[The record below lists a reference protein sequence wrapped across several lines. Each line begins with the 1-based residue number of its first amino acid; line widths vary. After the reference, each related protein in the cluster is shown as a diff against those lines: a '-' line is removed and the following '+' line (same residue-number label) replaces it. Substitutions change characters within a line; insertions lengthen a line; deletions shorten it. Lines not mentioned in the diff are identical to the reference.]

1 MRDARDDEVVH
12 PGGADVGIDT
22 DGSSPEERVAG
33 FRAFLLSDIRGY
45 SSFAASH
52 GDEAAAALTD
62 RFAALAE
69 DIVSRFG
76 GVNIGNRG
84 DEVLVAFE
92 SPRQAIRAAVAFEQ
106 ALLEA
111 TREDPTL
118 PMPAG
123 VGIDVGEAVVVADGW
138 RANAI
143 NVAARLCSIAKG
155 GEILATPEVTHL

>member
-69 DIVSRFG
+69 QHVAQNQNADHEPVQHKRADSRQRRLMVRRIALPEPLF
-76 GVNIGNRG
+76 RG
-84 DEVLVAFE
+84 Q
-92 SPRQAIRAAVAFEQ
+92 RR
-106 ALLEA
+106 
-111 TREDPTL
+111 
-118 PMPAG
+118 
-123 VGIDVGEAVVVADGW
+123 VG
-138 RANAI
+138 
-143 NVAARLCSIAKG
+143 
-155 GEILATPEVTHL
+155 